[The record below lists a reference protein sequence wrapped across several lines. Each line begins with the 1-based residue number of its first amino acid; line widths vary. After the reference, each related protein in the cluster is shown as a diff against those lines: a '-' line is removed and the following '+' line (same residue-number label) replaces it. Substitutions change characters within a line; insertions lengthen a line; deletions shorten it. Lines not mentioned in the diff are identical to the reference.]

1 MKTYVLTLSKNF
13 PASHPNAG
21 QATNFGIEFIDR
33 EEFYSSNG
41 GIHKTHTIRANY
53 PFWEKRFEDIER
65 GNGCLSVRQWSG
77 KPYCSKQIE
86 LERLTKEDGIGLQQ
100 IRVDSDMTIAKID
113 KKQFNCYMVAHNDGL
128 SYQDWLDWF
137 KGEEV

>member
-13 PASHPNAG
+13 QASHPNAG

-41 GIHKTHTIRANY
+41 GIHKIHTIRANY

-65 GNGCLSVRQWSG
+65 GDA
-77 KPYCSKQIE
+77 YATQIYAD
-86 LERLTKEDGIGLQQ
+86 L
-100 IRVDSDMTIAKID
+100 ID
-113 KKQFNCYMVAHNDGL
+113 KKKREAAETIKIMED
-128 SYQDWLDWF
+128 
-137 KGEEV
+137 